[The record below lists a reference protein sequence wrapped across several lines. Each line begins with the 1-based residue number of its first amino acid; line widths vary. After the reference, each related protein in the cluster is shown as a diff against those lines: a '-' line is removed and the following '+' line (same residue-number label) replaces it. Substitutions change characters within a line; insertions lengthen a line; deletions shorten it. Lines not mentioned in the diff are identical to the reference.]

1 MSRRKIVFR
10 RGKTLLLFTHDPAR
24 TSSSRTFQKGPQNSP
39 LEFQFCAIWEHWY
52 INRKTSILPRLK
64 RFQCLRFLVSLPVVR
79 GRLGCIKRRRAK
91 LSKTIWAN
99 LGRESMAFYS
109 NQAEQTQNQQA
120 LTSMVGACLEV
131 GSKTSS
137 PGKSW
142 FFVF

>member
-1 MSRRKIVFR
+1 M
-10 RGKTLLLFTHDPAR
+10 
-24 TSSSRTFQKGPQNSP
+24 
-39 LEFQFCAIWEHWY
+39 
-52 INRKTSILPRLK
+52 
-64 RFQCLRFLVSLPVVR
+64 SLPVVR

-99 LGRESMAFYS
+99 LGRESIAFFS

-142 FFVF
+142 FGRSRGSRESMEPMRQGWSRGPTGSRGQGGQGGQGGSGQSNASRVSRGVKGVQRVKGGEGVNVVKGFI